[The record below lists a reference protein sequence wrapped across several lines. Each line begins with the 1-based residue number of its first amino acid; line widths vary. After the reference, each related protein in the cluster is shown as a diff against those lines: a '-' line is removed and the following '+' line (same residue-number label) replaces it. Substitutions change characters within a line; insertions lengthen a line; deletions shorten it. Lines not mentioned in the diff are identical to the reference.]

1 VRGYGVKRQK
11 RTGRGILKAAVCF
24 LLCCGVQTSFSSERI
39 VSLDAA
45 VDRSKIDVDDTV
57 ILTVTA
63 HTENVKS
70 LPAPNLPDLPEFSVV
85 NERTSSSFS
94 ISIVNGKK
102 TQKKEQRYIYTLKP
116 LKEGTFV
123 IDAVSIQY
131 KGVTY
136 STSPLTVTVIAGYS
150 SDAAKEYMLDDGTP
164 IDIGKLRRDIFILVE
179 PAETSVVVGQ
189 QIVLSYKLY
198 SRIDIDTISLKSAP
212 EFAGFYKEDIYN
224 ATKLE
229 NKREVIEEEV
239 YETTM
244 LKKVALYPIKP
255 GRFSLNPLV
264 LETTVI
270 VKSEDPFGIFGRPF
284 TFQLKSNDVEIEV
297 KPLPPGE
304 QAAGFS
310 HIVGDLTLEITG
322 RERTVAAGESTACYV
337 VMKSTGNLGSIN
349 PPQLLLSKRG
359 RVYLSD
365 TKADRVEEQNKL
377 YLTRRYEYTIIPEE
391 SGRLEVDVES
401 IVFYHPESGHYIVA
415 DPDPFMITVTGK
427 SIAEDTLITGSD
439 KEVRR
444 GNFSFIKKDV
454 KRLTSLKTSLF
465 GSRYYYLYHAVL
477 ILWIGIFFLIKSKRE
492 SLKQNRTLFLQVK
505 AYKTAKAI
513 LDGANARLQMGDLS
527 DSVKEISLALF
538 TYIAHKDGKSPQ
550 DVTAKNIHTVAD
562 RLFQLDERQKADLRE
577 VVDSCTAFMF
587 SKKKSK
593 EGSQVLELLERTVR
607 LVDSLERR

>member
-1 VRGYGVKRQK
+1 MERRK
-11 RTGRGILKAAVCF
+11 RTGNRILIAAVCV
-24 LLCCGVQTSFSSERI
+24 LLFCGVQTSFSSERI

-45 VDRSKIDVDDTV
+45 VDRSKVGIDDTV

-63 HTENVKS
+63 HTENVKA
-70 LPAPNLPDLPEFSVV
+70 LPSPRLPDLPEFSVV
-85 NERTSSSFS
+85 NEQTGSSLS
-94 ISIVNGKK
+94 ITIVNGKK
-102 TQKKEQRYIYTLKP
+102 TQKREQRYIYTLKP

-136 STSPLTVTVIAGYS
+136 STSPLTVTVVEGYS
-150 SDAAKEYMLDDGTP
+150 QDAAKEYMLDDGTP
-164 IDIGKLRRDIFILVE
+164 IDIGKLRRDIFIRVK

-189 QIVLSYKLY
+189 QVVLSYKLY
-198 SRIDIDTISLKSAP
+198 SRIDIDSISLKSAP

-229 NKREVIEEEV
+229 NRREVIEEEV
-239 YETTM
+239 YETTL

-255 GRFSLNPLV
+255 GTFSLNPLV

-284 TFQLKSNDVEIEV
+284 TFQLRSNDVEIEV
-297 KPLPPGE
+297 KPLPPGGPS
-304 QAAGFS
+304 AGFS

-365 TKADRVEEQNKL
+365 TKADRVEEKDGL

-391 SGRLEVDVES
+391 SGTLKVDVEN
-401 IVFYHPESGHYIVA
+401 IVFYHPDSGQYIVA
-415 DPDPFMITVTGK
+415 DPDPFTISVTGK
-427 SIAEDTLITGSD
+427 SIAEETLITGSGI
-439 KEVRR
+439 KARR

-454 KRLTSLKTSLF
+454 KRLTGMETSLF

-477 ILWIGIFFLIKSKRE
+477 ILWTGIFFLIKSKRE
-492 SLKQNRTLFLQVK
+492 SLKQNRTLFRQVK

-513 LDGANARLQMGDLS
+513 LDGAKSHLERGELQ
-527 DSVKEISLALF
+527 DSVKEINLALF
-538 TYIAHKDGKSPQ
+538 TYIAHKDGTSPQ
-550 DVTAKNIHTVAD
+550 DVTAKNILPVSE
-562 RLFQLDERQKADLRE
+562 RLFQLDERQKEDLRD

-587 SKKKSK
+587 SKRKSK
-593 EGSQVLELLERTVR
+593 EGSQVSKLLELTVR
-607 LVDSLERR
+607 LIDSLERR